1 MEMVTMEEEMIMEV
15 VTMVNLS
22 QNLNLSQKM
31 AVVETKVEKVV
42 VVETNQ
48 RRSHNKKYL

>member
-1 MEMVTMEEEMIMEV
+1 MEV
-15 VTMVNLS
+15 VTMV
-22 QNLNLSQKM
+22 NLSQKM